1 VNLSPPASSVFRK
14 SRWSCYASAKEPRSL
29 RGFNVAHASG
39 GGMDF
44 LAVSDVNADVLGAFV
59 ARLAAGSPAR

>member
-1 VNLSPPASSVFRK
+1 
-14 SRWSCYASAKEPRSL
+14 
-29 RGFNVAHASG
+29 VAHASG